1 MRGAVALDRSELLE
15 ISVPDGT
22 QPCGTFGLHHK
33 LPFLQAKYASGE
45 AAMIANVG
53 PLVEPI
59 SKEQYLARQRET
71 PPDLFSHNVQR
82 RVTQSVHAQSVGAHG
97 VLGRIVDAL
106 GTRPPQ
112 SDAAAAAASAASAAP
127 FAASSYSISG
137 IAKMVEGKASAP
149 SMLSE
154 WNGVVRLNAF
164 SDLGD
169 DISEMIAERSSSLM
183 GETYAMQLGHALNN
197 TESLGERVED
207 VVLNVRLISLIT
219 SSLITL
225 PSSPLPNHLS
235 LITSP

>member
-1 MRGAVALDRSELLE
+1 
-15 ISVPDGT
+15 
-22 QPCGTFGLHHK
+22 LHHK
-33 LPFLQAKYASGE
+33 LPFLQAKYAAGE

-71 PPDLFSHNVQR
+71 PPDLFSHNVQT

-112 SDAAAAAASAASAAP
+112 SDAAAAAGAAGAAASAAP

-219 SSLITL
+219 SSRITL
-225 PSSPLPNHLS
+225 P
-235 LITSP
+235 

>member
-1 MRGAVALDRSELLE
+1 MALDRSELLE

-33 LPFLQAKYASGE
+33 LPFLQAKYAAGE

-71 PPDLFSHNVQR
+71 PPDLFSHNVQT

-112 SDAAAAAASAASAAP
+112 SDAAAAAGAAGAAASAAP

-219 SSLITL
+219 SSRITL
-225 PSSPLPNHLS
+225 P
-235 LITSP
+235 